1 MELKLP
7 QQGSPQEKNLARVL
21 LGFILIFWIVYLA
34 KVIVFDP
41 KATTLAPETTIDSGA
56 ISATPLPVQ
65 GAAKVTLLGSILP
78 LLEDTGSGGT
88 HRLVGADGKELAIL
102 KSRNL
107 DLNFTISGVL
117 VEVTG
122 KKERLVN
129 DLPLI
134 NVESIRYRR
143 ND

>member
-1 MELKLP
+1 MEIKLP
-7 QQGSPQEKNLARVL
+7 QQGSPQEKSLARFL
-21 LGFILIFWIVYLA
+21 LGFVLLFWIVYLA
-34 KVIVFDP
+34 KVTVFYP
-41 KATTLAPETTIDSGA
+41 KTSARAPETALGPGV

-65 GAAKVTLLGSILP
+65 SSAKLTLLGSILP
-78 LLEDTGSGGT
+78 LLEDNASGGT
-88 HRLVGADGKELAIL
+88 HRLVTPEGKVIALL

-107 DLNFTISGVL
+107 DLNFTISGVP

-134 NVESIRYRR
+134 NVEAIRYRR
-143 ND
+143 SD

>member
-41 KATTLAPETTIDSGA
+41 KTSALAPETTLGSGV

-65 GAAKVTLLGSILP
+65 SAAKVTLLGSILP
-78 LLEDTGSGGT
+78 LLEDNGSGGT
-88 HRLVGADGKELAIL
+88 HRLVGADGKVEAIL